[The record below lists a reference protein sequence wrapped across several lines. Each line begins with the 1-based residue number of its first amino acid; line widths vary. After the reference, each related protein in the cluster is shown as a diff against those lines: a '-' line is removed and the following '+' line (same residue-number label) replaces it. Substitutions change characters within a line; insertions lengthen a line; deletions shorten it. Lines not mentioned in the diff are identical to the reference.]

1 MNSGLQQDLFFFLFS
16 FIFLKKKISSL
27 KSYVSDIFIG
37 RIHVICEVIG
47 LAVLLKIEL
56 VPNFISRLQV
66 AIYVV

>member
-1 MNSGLQQDLFFFLFS
+1 M
-16 FIFLKKKISSL
+16 

-56 VPNFISRLQV
+56 VPKFISRLQV
-66 AIYVV
+66 AIYVGLGWAWTMNISSNINYVAFGE